1 MNHSSDGIIKDYFIG
16 DIFMYTCNYIF
27 VQILDKHLVSK
38 NPYTSIN
45 LPEYIPTDSLRKE
58 DFLNSNY
65 FEIVTKRNCVRL
77 NESNLVSNE
86 RFKIVHIQESKIKT
100 SAMLINYGL
109 KFLAGTCVD
118 QSNECKLKLSF

>member
-1 MNHSSDGIIKDYFIG
+1 
-16 DIFMYTCNYIF
+16 MYTSNYLF
-27 VQILDKHLVSK
+27 DQNLDKQLVSK

-100 SAMLINYGL
+100 SALLMSDGRYM
-109 KFLAGTCVD
+109 C
-118 QSNECKLKLSF
+118 